1 MDVVSAPPATGE
13 QRFLRFPG
21 IAHRPRAGQGA
32 RSPSPAGAALR
43 SAVVPGWGQW
53 AAGRR
58 GRGLILL
65 VLAVVAVLV
74 PVFIVLAV
82 LAPLLPLLP
91 VAVPAAAL
99 AALTA
104 AGDAGAALMRPLER
118 LFGGADWVAIGRVVL
133 TLNLAA
139 LLWRGWASADA
150 ARCAARRRRRP
161 ARPATRPAG
170 ASGDRLRR
178 ALIATLAAVPA
189 ALVVL
194 APHLAFAGAAFAVRP
209 VLAQVLQPAPGPAP
223 VAGPA
228 AGPTPEPTPV
238 DPFAAILPEL
248 PPPDASRPVWDGRS
262 PLNVLLI
269 GTDRRPREVA
279 LGMGQWGNSDT
290 LLLVS
295 LDPVRLQAT
304 MVSVPRDV
312 MIDNIPGVGRE
323 KVNAAFRRGGP
334 DLAVRVVSDLLGV
347 PIHRWASI
355 DTSAFATMI
364 DSAGGVVVDVE
375 RPIRD
380 DEYPN
385 DDYSVR
391 RILIPAGLQWLDG
404 EHALWYARSRHESN
418 DFDRADRQQR
428 LMLSLKNRARDPS
441 LVPRIPPMILSLA
454 DAVQT
459 DVSPR
464 EALTL
469 ANLAVKTDF
478 KSVRGMVL
486 TPPEYGQQINRPD
499 LYAILP
505 NRERIRRDVA
515 ALLAADPAAPSPVP
529 GAARAFSD
537 APTG

>member
-1 MDVVSAPPATGE
+1 V
-13 QRFLRFPG
+13 LL
-21 IAHRPRAGQGA
+21 
-32 RSPSPAGAALR
+32 AL
-43 SAVVPGWGQW
+43 A
-53 AAGRR
+53 
-58 GRGLILL
+58 
-65 VLAVVAVLV
+65 VLAVLL

-91 VAVPAAAL
+91 VAVPAAAQAVL
-99 AALTA
+99 AA
-104 AGDAGAALMRPLER
+104 AGSAGAALVRPLER
-118 LFGGADWVAIGRVVL
+118 LYGSADWVAIGWVIFA
-133 TLNLAA
+133 LNLVAF
-139 LLWRGWASADA
+139 LWRGWASLDA
-150 ARCAARRRRRP
+150 AVCAVRRRRTAGPR
-161 ARPATRPAG
+161 AG
-170 ASGDRLRR
+170 AGNGGGRHGLL
-178 ALIATLAAVPA
+178 ALLAAFLA
-189 ALVVL
+189 AMVVVT
-194 APHLAFAGAAFAVRP
+194 PHLAFAAAALAVRP
-209 VLAQVLQPAPGPAP
+209 VLAQVLQPAP

-228 AGPTPEPTPV
+228 AGPVAGPTAEPTPV
-238 DPFAAILPEL
+238 DPFAAVLPEL
-248 PPPDASRPVWDGRS
+248 PPADANRPLWDGRS

-279 LGMGQWGNSDT
+279 QGMGQWGNSDT

-295 LDPVRLQAT
+295 LDPQRLQAT

-312 MIDNIPGVGRE
+312 LIENIPGVGRE

-334 DLAVRVVSDLLGV
+334 DLSVRVVSDLLGV

-355 DTSAFATMI
+355 DTSAFATII
-364 DSAGGVVVDVE
+364 DAAGGVVVDVE

-385 DDYSVR
+385 DDYSTR
-391 RILIPAGLQWLDG
+391 RIMIPSGLQWLDG
-404 EHALWYARSRHESN
+404 EHALWYARSRHESS

-428 LMLSLKNRARDPS
+428 LLLSLRGRARDPS

-459 DVSPR
+459 DLSPR

-469 ANLAVKTDF
+469 ANLGVKTDF
-478 KSVRGMVL
+478 TSVRGLIL

-505 NRERIRRDVA
+505 NRERIRRDVN

-529 GAARAFSD
+529 GSVRAFSD
-537 APTG
+537 EPTGPGGAGAAGSTGASGGS